1 MSDTDRQNKAIL
13 EQKNGKYTVKFNL
26 PAGEFN
32 SHQLRHIAKC
42 AKTYGDGI
50 MQVNFRQSFEIRD
63 IAKDDIPKL
72 TYDMNY
78 INIEL
83 EKSAKYQNI
92 VACPGADQCNMGV
105 VKTLSLAAAINQ
117 HLEAKLHKTETM
129 ANMAINLSGCGN
141 GCTHPLIN
149 DIGII
154 GAVGRIDGKKALG
167 WNLHL
172 GGKLGDNQVIALPIG
187 FIEQTKVIP
196 AVDMIV
202 DTYLS
207 SGKADTSLQ
216 NWLSEH
222 GNIHVVSEKLKSA
235 GLLHPTL
242 NEAAD

>member
-1 MSDTDRQNKAIL
+1 MDIIRQNQAII

-63 IAKDDIPKL
+63 IAKDDIAKL

-78 INIEL
+78 INIGL
-83 EKSAKYQNI
+83 ENSAKYQNI

-105 VKTLSLAAAINQ
+105 VKTLSMASAINQ
-117 HLEAKLHKTETM
+117 HLEAKLNKTETL
-129 ANMAINLSGCGN
+129 ANMAINISGCGN

-154 GAVGRIDGKKALG
+154 GAVGRINGNKTLG

-172 GGKLGDNQVIALPIG
+172 GGKLGEEQVIALPIG
-187 FIEQTKVIP
+187 FIEQTKAIP
-196 AVDMIV
+196 AVDIIV

-207 SGKADTSLQ
+207 SGKADISLQ
-216 NWLSEH
+216 SWLLDH
-222 GNIHVVSEKLKSA
+222 TNIHIVSENLKNA

-242 NEAAD
+242 NEAE